1 MNEGEEAV
9 TLRENFFKE
18 TDLRRSPCHRRTG
31 PFLHPVFIFLSVFFL
46 SILLVRLSPEPIL
59 LVVRNFF
66 HSKVEIIG
74 FLFPCFAP
82 SSSVSSGEDIHP
94 WLTVEKCQSVPFRVR
109 YGDLFPRL
117 ECVFPSLSFPFML
130 LFIFVSPAS
139 NHYCKEL
146 IVSYRY
152 LFLTGCFHWRRTVK
166 IFPWLL
172 LSFFLFMRLFLI
184 GHCATTSLRIPAFH

>member
-1 MNEGEEAV
+1 MDEEEEAV
-9 TLRENFFKE
+9 PLRENFFKE
-18 TDLRRSPCHRRTG
+18 SDLRRSPCHRRTG

-46 SILLVRLSPEPIL
+46 SILLVRLSPRPGPIL

-74 FLFPCFAP
+74 FLFPRFAP

-117 ECVFPSLSFPFML
+117 ECAFPSLSFLFLL
-130 LFIFVSPAS
+130 LFIVVSPAS
-139 NHYCKEL
+139 NHYSKEL

-152 LFLTGCFHWRRTVK
+152 LFLMDCFH
-166 IFPWLL
+166 
-172 LSFFLFMRLFLI
+172 
-184 GHCATTSLRIPAFH
+184 